1 MIKKIIFTII
11 FTITVKITMAQQA
24 AQDKAV
30 NYQHERMVYKQWD
43 QNKFTP
49 TSGFLGLNPLYW
61 LTWGLRPSY
70 KKVDKRPLSST
81 GPQTQRLGITATYDD
96 QADKLRLES
105 DTIANVAKAD
115 IIRTSGTISGEEP
128 LWIFFYKKELDFVIN
143 ATPQDI
149 MNTIPAKILPQVLQT
164 NSYDWY
170 TEQIGILRE
179 RLDGARRA
187 DMDRGARILAYHR
200 IMLSYRSLHEQWM
213 NHLSSFELGLK
224 QEENRKIVKTGTADY
239 SKNRKSD
246 KEIAKE
252 VVNNDKGLG
261 GN

>member
-1 MIKKIIFTII
+1 MKRLIFCVFLAINAGA
-11 FTITVKITMAQQA
+11 TMAQQA
-24 AQDKAV
+24 AQDQAV

-70 KKVDKRPLSST
+70 KKVDKRPLSLA

-96 QADKLRLES
+96 QANKLRLES
-105 DTIANVAKAD
+105 DTIGNVAKAD
-115 IIRTSGTISGEEP
+115 IIRTSGAISTEEP
-128 LWIFFYKKELDFVIN
+128 LWIFFYKKELDFVMN
-143 ATPQDI
+143 ATPEDI
-149 MNTIPAKILPQVLQT
+149 MSTIPVAILPQVLQANT
-164 NSYDWY
+164 YNWY

-179 RLDGARRA
+179 RLQGARTV

-200 IMLSYRSLHEQWM
+200 LLLSYRSLHEQWM
-213 NHLSSFELGLK
+213 NHLSAFELSIK
-224 QEENRKIVKTGTADY
+224 QDANKKLIETGTASY
-239 SKNRKSD
+239 SKSGKSD
-246 KEIAKE
+246 KQIAKD
-252 VVNNDKGLG
+252 VVSNSKGLG

>member
-1 MIKKIIFTII
+1 MMKKAI
-11 FTITVKITMAQQA
+11 ITVILAISVKVTIAQQA

-61 LTWGLRPSY
+61 LTWGLRPQY
-70 KKVDKRPLSST
+70 KKVDKRPLSAT
-81 GPQTQRLGITATYDD
+81 GAQTQRLAFTATYDD

-115 IIRTSGTISGEEP
+115 IVRTSGAIASEEP
-128 LWIFFYKKELDFVIN
+128 LWILYYKKELDFVMN

-149 MNTIPAKILPQVLQT
+149 MNTIPPKILPQVLQANT
-164 NSYDWY
+164 YNWY

-179 RLDGARRA
+179 RLDGARTA
-187 DMDRGARILAYHR
+187 DMDREARILAYHR
-200 IMLSYRSLHEQWM
+200 LMINYRSLHEQWM
-213 NHLSSFELGLK
+213 NHLSSMELGIK
-224 QEENRKIVKTGTADY
+224 QDENRKTVKTGTAVY
-239 SKNRKSD
+239 SKTRKSD

-252 VVNNDKGLG
+252 VVYNNKGLG